1 MNEKESEVEI
11 NDDDGEVILFIQP
24 NVLSESASERLR
36 VDGVTIRGYSEIVD
50 VLEEGREKG
59 SKVRIKT

>member
-1 MNEKESEVEI
+1 MNEKESKVEI

-24 NVLSESASERLR
+24 NVLSKSAEERLR

-50 VLEEGREKG
+50 VLKEGREK
-59 SKVRIKT
+59 SRKVRINT